1 MDRQVISISLYKKY
15 LNKLDQM
22 SKKEDKSRSQVVREL
37 IEKYETDKEWEQIRK
52 WGRETAKKFNI
63 KSEEDILRIIN
74 D

>member
-22 SKKEDKSRSQVVREL
+22 SKKEDKSRSQLIREL
-37 IEKYETDKEWEQIRK
+37 IDKYETDNLWEDIYEIGRK
-52 WGRETAKKFNI
+52 TAKKFNI
-63 KSEEDILRIIN
+63 KSEEDVLRIIN

>member
-22 SKKEDKSRSQVVREL
+22 SKKEDKSRSQLVREL
-37 IEKYETDKEWEQIRK
+37 IDKYETDKEWEEIYEIGRK
-52 WGRETAKKFNI
+52 TAKKFNI
-63 KSEEDILRIIN
+63 KSEEDVLRIIN